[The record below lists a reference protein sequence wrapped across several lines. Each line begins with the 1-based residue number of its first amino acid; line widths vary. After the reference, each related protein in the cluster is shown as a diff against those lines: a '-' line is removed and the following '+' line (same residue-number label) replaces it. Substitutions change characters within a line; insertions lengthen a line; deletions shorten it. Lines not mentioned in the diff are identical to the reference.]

1 MLLFFKRY
9 PYDSDFWPFSL
20 GDLNIILGTFRFF
33 IKLPRKL
40 RSAFP
45 LKLRFL
51 EIRLLVTWL
60 KWQLEIFSPS
70 LLGTVLKDQNHHTPQ
85 IYYPSSTSSLVTA
98 LFLTLI
104 TLKNT
109 VFFFLAWDNNLGC
122 FSRILESAPRTW
134 KRTWSFFTL
143 LSTFSYLNRFC
154 LSAKTLTCF
163 PFLDFLQIQ
172 TLSHKGT
179 ILMIPLTF
187 LQV

>member
-1 MLLFFKRY
+1 MFLFFKRCL
-9 PYDSDFWPFSL
+9 YDSDFWPFSL

-40 RSAFP
+40 GSAFP

-98 LFLTLI
+98 VFLTLI

-109 VFFFLAWDNNLGC
+109 VFFFWPGIITSDVFPVFWSPLLGLGRGPGVSSL
-122 FSRILESAPRTW
+122 FW
-134 KRTWSFFTL
+134 V
-143 LSTFSYLNRFC
+143 LS
-154 LSAKTLTCF
+154 LT
-163 PFLDFLQIQ
+163 
-172 TLSHKGT
+172 
-179 ILMIPLTF
+179 
-187 LQV
+187 